1 MNLTEKDVREI
12 LRLLDE
18 TGYDE
23 LKLQT
28 ESFNLTLRQ
37 SDIKSANHTWKQESG
52 TASAATEADTDS
64 NAPTVSGDAPEHNDA
79 SDDVRDIYPPLP
91 GTFYRAPSPGADP
104 FVDVGSS
111 VKEDTVVGLVETMK
125 LMNSV
130 MAGCHGEVI
139 EICQENGALIEAG
152 DVLLRIRTLQD
163 RP

>member
-37 SDIKSANHTWKQESG
+37 SDNKSTNNTCKQEGDTES
-52 TASAATEADTDS
+52 SNVATD
-64 NAPTVSGDAPEHNDA
+64 APPATGAVPEHNDA
-79 SDDVRDIYPPLP
+79 GDDVRDIFPPLP
-91 GTFYRAPSPGADP
+91 GTFYRAPSPGAEP
-104 FVDVGSS
+104 FVDVGSP

-152 DVLLRIRTLQD
+152 DVLLRIRELQD
-163 RP
+163 RA